1 MDKPPRRD
9 IFISYKNDGEGRNF
23 AARICAD
30 LQNLGYSVYYNPNE
44 QHSGSF
50 PQRLTAAVS
59 ACTDFLLI
67 VTQPCLDQLMRH
79 EKVDWVREEV
89 LTAHRLNK
97 NIIPLLMPGV
107 SMPKDASEMPE
118 DLRFLP
124 HKDAITMT
132 DPYDCSPL
140 DFLRSWLKAQAM
152 DTDRSLDIFNGSS
165 QFDVTKDL
173 EAMEA
178 VCAGNPDVMYQLAN
192 YYYFGIAGGED
203 GCRRNYVRAYELLS
217 ALEKTEGVYA
227 AYAGSLIAEMYFNG
241 IVPRQSQSFARAYSL
256 HEKARSV
263 SGFSAREYA
272 YMKSRGCGC
281 EFDYSAIEQSY
292 RDAIDQGDDM
302 ATLRLAEIYMENG
315 QFRKAAALYRSTTR
329 MMPQAEHQLG
339 MMYRNGVLEDPPRP
353 DYFRAAF
360 YFQHAIESG
369 QCDADTYYQLGRLY
383 FAPTGDFPKDF
394 RLAERYFLQAVEK
407 GSKEAH
413 SKLGLIYEY
422 GLTVRDVHR
431 AVRHHA
437 AAAAFGNAVSAYHLA
452 MLYAEPEVRN
462 YQKAAEYACIAAKKG
477 VMEGEYLF
485 GMYLLYGRGC
495 EPDENRAYKY
505 FSKAFAHGM
514 PQAEA
519 MMRKIDANRK

>member
-1 MDKPPRRD
+1 MAKQQTRD

-30 LQNLGYSVYYNPNE
+30 LQKLGYSVYYNPNE
-44 QHSGSF
+44 QHAGSF
-50 PQRLTAAVS
+50 PERLQAAVS

-107 SMPKDASEMPE
+107 SMPKDVSDMPE

-124 HKDAITMT
+124 YEDAITMT
-132 DPYDCSPL
+132 DPYNCSPL
-140 DFLRSWLKAQAM
+140 DFLLSWLLSQAM
-152 DTDRSLDIFNGSS
+152 DCDRSLDIFNGSG
-165 QFDVTKDL
+165 QYDMTADL
-173 EAMEA
+173 ADMEA
-178 VCAGNPDVMYQLAN
+178 ACGDDPDVMYQLAN
-192 YYYFGIAGGED
+192 YYYYGIAGDEN
-203 GCRRNYVRAYELLS
+203 GCRRDFVKAYELLRKLS
-217 ALEKTEGVYA
+217 EGGGVYA
-227 AYAGSLIAEMYFNG
+227 DYADSLIAEMYFNG
-241 IVPRQSQSFARAYSL
+241 IVPRQSQSFPKAFRL
-256 HEKARSV
+256 HEKAKGA

-281 EFDYSAIEQSY
+281 EFDYTGIERSY

-302 ATLRLAEIYMENG
+302 AILRLAEFYMANG
-315 QFRKAAALYRSTTR
+315 QFRKAADLYRSTTR
-329 MMPQAEHQLG
+329 MMPQAEYQLG
-339 MMYRNGVLEDPPRP
+339 MMYRNGVLSDPPIP

-369 QCDADTYYQLGRLY
+369 QCDADAYYQLGRLY
-383 FAPTGDFPKDF
+383 FTPTGDFPKDF
-394 RLAERYFLQAVEK
+394 RLAEKYFLLAAEK

-422 GLTVRDVHR
+422 GLTDRDIHK
-431 AVRHHA
+431 AVRYHKTA
-437 AAAAFGNAVSAYHLA
+437 AEYGIAVSAYHLA

-485 GMYLLYGRGC
+485 GMYLFYGRGC

-505 FSKAFAHGM
+505 FSKAYAHGM
-514 PQAEA
+514 PQAGA
-519 MMRKIDANRK
+519 MMRRIDAGRK